1 MTAQIHEHSSG
12 SATHVNVGF
21 EFGFLSSVTQCVLM
35 PVMSQSYL

>member
-1 MTAQIHEHSSG
+1 MSAQVREHSSG

-21 EFGFLSSVTQCVLM
+21 GFGFFSNVTQCVLM